1 MSHSKIELRFPSTI
15 YYADPYSAIRSILG
29 NDVEIISFKE
39 SNIILP
45 DGNILVDVEYSTID
59 FDLFRLYSIE
69 ETKIISQQSQKTV
82 ATKLKDTITNEII
95 DSSDENGK
103 NKIVVISNA
112 DAKNKKYIFIKYSDR
127 AGSSTNLKNLKY
139 YGYSPSTKSDV
150 LHSYCSILDND
161 FLSYHGTLLKHTPDF
176 KDSLIRNDPQN
187 SKDFNFN
194 NEFMALQRLDAKCE
208 TNNFTNANLDLS
220 TFLQFADRNPQN
232 SKFGE
237 IKLDDVKNGISGII
251 NLTGLKI
258 DDIKNTFVGQKGIIL
273 ISKYRENVNAVG
285 FFTSNLNTLITE
297 NCINNMLMIL
307 DYDNFNLKLTKLE

>member
-1 MSHSKIELRFPSTI
+1 MSYSKIELRFPSSI

-39 SNIILP
+39 SNIVLP

-95 DSSDENGK
+95 DSSNENGK
-103 NKIVVISNA
+103 NKIVVISNV

-176 KDSLIRNDPQN
+176 KDSIIDCN
-187 SKDFNFN
+187 SSDFNFN
-194 NEFMALQRLDAKCE
+194 NEFMALQKLDAKCE

-220 TFLQFADRNPQN
+220 TFFQFSDSNL
-232 SKFGE
+232 KFSE
-237 IKLDDVKNGISGII
+237 IKLDDVKNGKSGII
-251 NLTGLKI
+251 NLTGSKI
-258 DDIKNTFVGQKGIIL
+258 DDIKKAFVGQKGIIL

-285 FFTSNLNTLITE
+285 FFTTNLNTLITE
-297 NCINNMLMIL
+297 NCIDNMLMIL
-307 DYDNFNLKLTKLE
+307 DYDNFNLKLTFPK

>member
-1 MSHSKIELRFPSTI
+1 MSYSKIELRFPSSI

-95 DSSDENGK
+95 DSSNENGK
-103 NKIVVISNA
+103 NKIVVISNV

-176 KDSLIRNDPQN
+176 KDSIIECN

-194 NEFMALQRLDAKCE
+194 NEFMALQKLDAKCE

-220 TFLQFADRNPQN
+220 TFFQFSDSNL
-232 SKFGE
+232 KFSE
-237 IKLDDVKNGISGII
+237 IKLDDVKNGKSGII

-258 DDIKNTFVGQKGIIL
+258 DDIKKAFVGQKGIIL

-285 FFTSNLNTLITE
+285 FFTTNLNTLITE
-297 NCINNMLMIL
+297 NCIDNMLMIL
-307 DYDNFNLKLTKLE
+307 DYDNFNLKLTFPK

>member
-1 MSHSKIELRFPSTI
+1 MSYSKIELRFPSSI

-59 FDLFRLYSIE
+59 FDLFRLYSVE

-95 DSSDENGK
+95 DSSNENGK
-103 NKIVVISNA
+103 NKIVVISNV

-139 YGYSPSTKSDV
+139 YGYSPSMKSDV

-176 KDSLIRNDPQN
+176 KDSIVECN
-187 SKDFNFN
+187 SSDFNFN
-194 NEFMALQRLDAKCE
+194 NEFMALQKLDAKCE
-208 TNNFTNANLDLS
+208 TNNFTNTNLDLS
-220 TFLQFADRNPQN
+220 TFFQFSDSN
-232 SKFGE
+232 SKFSE
-237 IKLDDVKNGISGII
+237 IKLDDVKNGKSGII

-258 DDIKNTFVGQKGIIL
+258 DDIKKAFVGQKGIIL

-285 FFTSNLNTLITE
+285 FFTTNLNTLITE
-297 NCINNMLMIL
+297 NCIDNMLMIL
-307 DYDNFNLKLTKLE
+307 DYDNFNLKLTFPK